1 MSRWLRSI
9 PVLLVLD
16 VGSAAAAAELE
27 TIETRQ
33 TFDALV
39 ERVEQ
44 AVQTND
50 MIVVTRACASCGAAK
65 RGVEIPG
72 NMVLGVFRNDFA
84 VRMLEASVP
93 AGVEA
98 PIRFYVT
105 ETEDGADLHWKAPS
119 RFYVTETEQGDNLH
133 WLPPSVVFEPY
144 DGPGL
149 DELASE
155 LDGIYEKIAVDAT
168 E

>member
-9 PVLLVLD
+9 PVLLVLG
-16 VGSAAAAAELE
+16 VGSAAAAAALE

-93 AGVEA
+93 AGIEA

-105 ETEDGADLHWKAPS
+105 ETEQGA
-119 RFYVTETEQGDNLH
+119 NLH
-133 WLPPSVVFEPY
+133 WMPPSVVFEPY